1 MACPIYNDRE
11 GGNVALD
18 ALTITTFDYSGAH
31 PDLVKIITITQLE
44 DTPLQMMLI

>member
-1 MACPIYNDRE
+1 MACPFIMIE
-11 GGNVALD
+11 KVECSSD